1 MWPKT
6 AWKRIPHLM
15 QQPETPRK
23 GYKINNVDHFTII
36 RTICYDKSLIKKWMS
51 TKTERPRMT

>member
-36 RTICYDKSLIKKWMS
+36 RTICYDKSLIKKVDEH
-51 TKTERPRMT
+51 KD